1 MADLQRLFDLADP
14 RVRGIWDEKQTQLS
28 TRLEYAQLGLAD
40 HTAEIL
46 NSQFENFTGLGI
58 ANATGEKEPYNRE
71 DINAGVNTTI
81 TPVKFTKAIEIT
93 EEIENLT
100 NDLFRSIFNII
111 NNYYV
116 KITKQEIRSFVCG

>member
-1 MADLQRLFDLADP
+1 M
-14 RVRGIWDEKQTQLS
+14 EKQTQLS
-28 TRLEYAQLGLAD
+28 SRLEYAQLGLAD

-116 KITKQEIRSFVCG
+116 KNTKQEIRSFVCG